1 MYHGVTPVD
10 GSYRD
15 LLPVPQTRIGR
26 ILVVEDDTEMR
37 RSILSHLRDH
47 QCDAAGCGASEV
59 ARHVQSQALSLVL
72 VDARLGAFSGLD
84 ILRQIRARSGVPVIL
99 YGDRNQADVER
110 IIGLELGADDFL
122 YAPLNVH
129 EVLARTRAILRRQD
143 LGRLGIGALRGG
155 YGFRGW
161 ELRHATRALTSPGG
175 EPVGLTKKEYGL
187 LVALLEMPGRPLSR
201 LHLMRATRAHEDIYD
216 RSIDVQILRL
226 RRKLEADPSGVGLI
240 RTDRGVGY
248 ILNAEVETLF

>member
-1 MYHGVTPVD
+1 MYHGVMPVD
-10 GSYRD
+10 GSHQS
-15 LLPVPQTRIGR
+15 LLQVPPTRIGR
-26 ILVVEDDTEMR
+26 ILVVQDDGDAR
-37 RSILSHLRDH
+37 RSTLSHLRDH
-47 QCDAAGCGASEV
+47 QCDAAGCGALDV
-59 ARHVQSQALSLVL
+59 ARHVQNQTLSLIL
-72 VDARLGAFSGLD
+72 VDSRLGTYSGLD
-84 ILRQIRARSGVPVIL
+84 VLRQIRGRSSVPVIL

-122 YAPLNVH
+122 CAPLNVH
-129 EVLARTRAILRRQD
+129 ELLARTRAILRRQD

-161 ELRHATRALTSPGG
+161 ALRHVTRALTSPSG
-175 EPVGLTKKEYGL
+175 EPVGLTKKEYAL

-201 LHLMRATRAHEDIYD
+201 LHLMRATRTHEDIYD

-248 ILNAEVETLF
+248 ILDAEVETLF

>member
-1 MYHGVTPVD
+1 MYHGVSPVD

-15 LLPVPQTRIGR
+15 LLPVPPTRIGR
-26 ILVVEDDTEMR
+26 ILVVEDDAEMR

-47 QCDAAGCGASEV
+47 QCDAAGCGSSEV
-59 ARHVQSQALSLVL
+59 ARHVQSQTLSLIL

-84 ILRQIRARSGVPVIL
+84 ILRQIRARSGVPVML
-99 YGDRNQADVER
+99 YGDRSQADVER

-122 YAPLNVH
+122 CAPLNVH

-161 ELRHATRALTSPGG
+161 ELRHATRTLTAPGG
-175 EPVGLTKKEYGL
+175 EPVGLTKKEYAL

-216 RSIDVQILRL
+216 RSIDVQVLRL
-226 RRKLEADPSGVGLI
+226 RRKLEADPSGIGLI

-248 ILNAEVETLF
+248 IFDAEVEALF